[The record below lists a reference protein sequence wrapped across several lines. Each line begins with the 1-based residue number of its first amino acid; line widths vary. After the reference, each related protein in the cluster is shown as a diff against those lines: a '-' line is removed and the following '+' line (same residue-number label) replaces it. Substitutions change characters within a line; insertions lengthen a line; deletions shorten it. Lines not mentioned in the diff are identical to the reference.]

1 MNQNFW
7 DVPCQFPKDES
18 EQDNDEE
25 ETTFMQS
32 LSPIREYGDN
42 DEDERKGMFNILTAA
57 QIALAAVMYIN
68 NDHQEDSGGWSEKYE
83 KRNDPNTSKKAY
95 GKWNIKGGRP
105 AFGSGLDPKAMTMYE
120 QVKVMSDA
128 IRNNQE
134 LMKELRVESLDWW
147 DKHGTKDRSR
157 KSNVKGK
164 SKSNVVINPPV
175 PVCPPLDVDGFGMY
189 GDETAASGHSAV

>member
-1 MNQNFW
+1 MDRTDLKQAFA
-7 DVPCQFPKDES
+7 KDTS
-18 EQDNDEE
+18 EQDDDQE
-25 ETTFMQS
+25 ETSIMQS
-32 LSPIREYGDN
+32 LSPLGEYGDN
-42 DEDERKGMFNILTAA
+42 EKDKRKGMFYILTAG

-68 NDHQEDSGGWSEKYE
+68 NDHQEDSGGWSEKYK
-83 KRNDPNTSKKAY
+83 KRNDPNTDKKAY

-147 DKHGTKDRSR
+147 DKHGTKDGAR
-157 KSNVKGK
+157 KRNVKG
-164 SKSNVVINPPV
+164 KSNVVINHTV
-175 PVCPPLDVDGFGMY
+175 PVCPPLDMGFGMY
-189 GDETAASGHSAV
+189 DETAASAASV